1 MKGELIK
8 YALVDI
14 ATMAVLGYL
23 FYRSILAMVILV
35 LIGTPLLLYGQ
46 RKQYSKR
53 QKMIM
58 EEQFKDAILALAAS
72 LRAGYSV
79 ENSFVEVQREL
90 VTLYGEKS
98 IMAVEVK
105 GIIKKLKL
113 QAEVSQLLEELGQKC
128 DVEDIKNFANV
139 FKIAKRSGGDMVA
152 IISRTAKTIGD
163 KFDMQREIATMLAA
177 KRLEQRLMLVMPM
190 AILVYISIF
199 NPGFLDILYEGM
211 VGRLVM
217 SACLVVYIAAFLIGE
232 KIVDIDI

>member
-8 YALVDI
+8 YALADV
-14 ATMAVLGYL
+14 ALMAVLGYL

-35 LIGTPLLLYGQ
+35 LIGMPLLLYGQ
-46 RKQYSKR
+46 QKQYIKR
-53 QKMIM
+53 QKIIM

-79 ENSFVEVQREL
+79 ENSFVEVQEEL

-105 GIIKKLKL
+105 SIIKKLKL
-113 QAEVSQLLEELGQKC
+113 QVEVSQLLEDLGQRC

-190 AILVYISIF
+190 VILVYISMF

-217 SACLVVYIAAFLIGE
+217 SVCLVVYIAAFLIGE